1 MEKRKINISYTKSGS
16 GSRSTRIVL
25 PVKWVDLIEVTSE
38 DREVFIYQFGDS
50 ILIKK
55 TALEWDYKEAVAYS
69 LEDIKK
75 IMRTR
80 SWIDLEEVAKI
91 VETTLATY
99 FENNEIKIKTQFN
112 SLIRP
117 MIDWLEKNSNEFT
130 DSNKSY
136 YCDKSFKFKGFSD
149 FKAYFIDKNKKNF
162 DI

>member
-16 GSRSTRIVL
+16 GSRSTRIAL
-25 PVKWVDLIEVTSE
+25 PVKWVDLIGSTPE

-55 TALEWDYKEAVAYS
+55 TALEWNYKEAVDYS

-75 IMRTR
+75 IIRTR
-80 SWIDLEEVAKI
+80 NWIDLEEVAKI
-91 VETTLATY
+91 VEATLTTY

-130 DSNKSY
+130 DSKKSY
-136 YCDKSFKFKGFSD
+136 YCDKSFEFKSFDD
-149 FKAYFIDKNKKNF
+149 FKAYFIDKKF
-162 DI
+162 